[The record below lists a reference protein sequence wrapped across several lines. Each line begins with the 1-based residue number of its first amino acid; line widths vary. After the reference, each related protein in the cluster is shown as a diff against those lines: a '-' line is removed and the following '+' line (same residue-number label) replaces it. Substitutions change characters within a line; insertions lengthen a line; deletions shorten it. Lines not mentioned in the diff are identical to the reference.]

1 MIKSFFF
8 DDFHPG
14 DRFESPGLTM
24 TESAIIDFAMHFDPQ
39 SFHMD
44 QEAAK
49 KSLYGGLIA
58 SGIHTVAVTFRLLLM
73 TGVLTNNLGS
83 PGFDELRWLRPVRPG
98 DTLRAVAEVIDVRP
112 SASRPDRGTVRLR
125 CATLN
130 QRDET
135 VQTVLCTQLLK
146 RRTLETGS

>member
-1 MIKSFFF
+1 MMKSFYL
-8 DDFHPG
+8 DDFQPG
-14 DRFESPGLTM
+14 ERFESPGLTM

-44 QEAAK
+44 REAAQ
-49 KSLYGGLIA
+49 KSLYEGLIA

-73 TGVLTNNLGS
+73 TGALTNNLGS

-98 DTLRAVAEVIDVRP
+98 DTLRAVAEVIEVRP
-112 SASRPDRGTVRLR
+112 SSSRSDRGTVRLR

-130 QRDET
+130 QREET

-146 RRTLETGS
+146 RRNPETG